1 MTWKN
6 GEYQPQQKR
15 ADVKKQKLIDAAAAL
30 FGEVGYHGTNAKA
43 IAARAGVATGSF
55 YRYFRDKK
63 ALFMAVCYRNEEEI
77 GQRIFRYA
85 DDMRRKGMDEP
96 AILKELVVFSIE
108 AHHRHPALHREIL
121 AMEIRDTDVAAWSR
135 ERESR
140 IVEALY
146 RFLSLRRS
154 DYRISDLE
162 AAAELIFYVIEEVA
176 HRSVLFESPV
186 GEERLTNQLTDMLN
200 RYLFEI

>member
-63 ALFMAVCYRNEEEI
+63 ALFMAVCHRNEEEI

-121 AMEIRDTDVAAWSR
+121 AMEIRDADVAAWSR